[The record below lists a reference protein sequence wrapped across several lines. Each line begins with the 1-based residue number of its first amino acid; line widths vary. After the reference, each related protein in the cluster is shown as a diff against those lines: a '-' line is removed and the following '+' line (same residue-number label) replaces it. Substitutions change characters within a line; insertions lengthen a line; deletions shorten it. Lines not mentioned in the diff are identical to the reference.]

1 MKTASL
7 SHMLR
12 SMIEPRTNCQSVFN
26 SFSIHVENFLQKPTQ
41 DSVELGLSSLG
52 FLVRALGLPRA
63 YLPVRQE
70 QMLGAIEHPTVPLP
84 SAQLMFAHQLSVVA
98 TSLRVACHSPARNI
112 RISQLYRD
120 HSARQDQLNR
130 QNRQDDLSITT
141 SVYL

>member
-1 MKTASL
+1 MQTGAVKIGITSTTIRSAL
-7 SHMLR
+7 S
-12 SMIEPRTNCQSVFN
+12 
-26 SFSIHVENFLQKPTQ
+26 
-41 DSVELGLSSLG
+41 
-52 FLVRALGLPRA
+52 APRA
-63 YLPVRQE
+63 KGYNLSICVRQE

>member
-1 MKTASL
+1 MPECFVVFVHYILSASL
-7 SHMLR
+7 
-12 SMIEPRTNCQSVFN
+12 FG
-26 SFSIHVENFLQKPTQ
+26 
-41 DSVELGLSSLG
+41 DG
-52 FLVRALGLPRA
+52 
-63 YLPVRQE
+63 YVRQE